1 VTFSDATD
9 NPSASRSWLR
19 FCLLLGLIFI
29 LRGQAVLNIYPS
41 MEGFD
46 EPQHTAYL
54 IYLAE
59 TKTLPILGTTMV
71 PKSLYPEIAANPHS
85 DLSWRQVGDIGGL
98 RYKDFYDGP
107 SQPVM
112 DRDILLFQA
121 QHPPVYYN
129 LTYRL
134 FDALRKNIGYRE
146 AVYVLRSIQLLL
158 GAAALV
164 FLILPLRKLIP
175 HEGIARIA
183 ALAISL
189 MPMYL
194 MYILRISNDALAVLS
209 AAIVFYM
216 LATIRDDRHLIGKTI
231 VIGTLIAVGAMTKT
245 IAFLFLPVVIGY
257 LIILLF
263 FKNFSKA
270 KVITG
275 LIVVPLIYVAI
286 CHNYHL
292 DNKARH
298 GTMFPALETIVNA
311 EKSHDVTDLLGTIEI
326 SDTWT
331 FFIMRLMKENLW
343 KSGMTFLEPWSGFE
357 WIAFSV
363 IVTGALC
370 WLLVLFQPKRQAF
383 IHEPQIVRLLM
394 LCVLAVGATFA
405 GAYVHGLNCRLAWG
419 ALITPAYYVM
429 VAFPALLSLV
439 FFGLYRIFSIR
450 MMAALLVMLSVTYF
464 ATELDSLIRIAIPYW
479 TNSTHPS
486 EIFSRL
492 RILSSSWSDPLAA
505 IGWLVLAIC
514 GLICAGVTI
523 QRTYRAVR

>member
-1 VTFSDATD
+1 VTLPGVTE
-9 NPSASRSWLR
+9 NPASSRSWLR
-19 FCLLLGLIFI
+19 FCLFLGLVFI
-29 LRGQAVLNIYPS
+29 LRGQAVLNIYPG

-46 EPQHTAYL
+46 EFQHTAYL
-54 IYLAE
+54 IHLAE
-59 TKTLPILGTTMV
+59 TQTLPILGQTMV

-85 DLSWRQVGDIGGL
+85 DLSWRQARDVGGL

-121 QHPPVYYN
+121 QHPPVYYK

-134 FDALRKNIGYRE
+134 FDAVRKNVGYRE
-146 AVYVLRSIQLLL
+146 AVYTLRSIQLLL

-164 FLILPLRKLIP
+164 FLILPVRKLIP
-175 HEGIARIA
+175 HEGVARLA

-194 MYILRISNDALAVLS
+194 MYILRVSNDALAVLS
-209 AAIVFYM
+209 AAIVFYL
-216 LATIRDDRHLIGKTI
+216 LANIRDDRNLVAKAFAIG
-231 VIGTLIAVGAMTKT
+231 VLIAVGAMTKT

-263 FKNFSKA
+263 YKNFSRA

-275 LIVVPLIYVAI
+275 LIVVPLLYIAI
-286 CHNYHL
+286 CHRYHL

-311 EKSHDVTDLLGTIEI
+311 EKSHDVSDLLGTIEV
-326 SDTWT
+326 SDTWN
-331 FFIMRLMKENLW
+331 FFIMRLIKENLW

-363 IVTGALC
+363 IVMGAMC
-370 WLLVLFQPKRQAF
+370 WLLVLFQPCRRAF
-383 IHEPQIVRLLM
+383 MRDPVIVRLLL

-405 GAYVHGLNCRLAWG
+405 GAYAHGLNCRLAWG

-439 FFGLYRIFSIR
+439 FFGLTRIVSTNF
-450 MMAALLVMLSVTYF
+450 MTVLLVLLCATYF

-479 TNSTHPS
+479 TNSTQPA
-486 EIFSRL
+486 EVFARL
-492 RILSSSWSDPLAA
+492 RIVSSSWTDPLAA
-505 IGWLVLAIC
+505 TGWLVFASI
-514 GLICAGVTI
+514 GLICAILNI